1 MIHSLSILEK
11 AILFSIFF
19 PYIGLMQ
26 GADVQP
32 TFILFSGMLFLL
44 LINKVSRSSL
54 LLLLVMIIS
63 GFLVLFMGINL
74 TPSKLILVYIV
85 SLLTPFFIY
94 NFVINN
100 KIVINLNFLYFILFI
115 YLFIGVVQL
124 FYPEF
129 LTFLVTRDNA
139 DQLIASGRGS
149 KSLTGE
155 PSQFGRVIMLINV
168 LFLFQKI
175 VINKNVNL
183 KKYLYF
189 SVVLLILNVF
199 LSRSFYAFALHFLI
213 VFLFS
218 YYVSKKYLVVFSFL
232 SVFSLLLLYMYID
245 PSSRF
250 YIILDALATN
260 PDFIFSQG
268 AIRRVLN
275 VPISIYASYQY
286 GAFGAGF
293 SGSNL
298 LVSSMP
304 FFGYDIPFAIFGR
317 NLGGLIEYYLRLGI
331 LSLPLFSVYFLL
343 LLKSC
348 SVKSFYKGK
357 KNSIGYF
364 FAFCVFILT
373 FLDGSPSDP
382 MKWYLL
388 IYICLYREKDQSI
401 NVIKGIR
408 KAP

>member
-1 MIHSLSILEK
+1 MNQKISALEK
-11 AILFSIFF
+11 IILFSIFF
-19 PYIGLMQ
+19 PYIGLMP

-32 TFILFSGMLFLL
+32 TFILFSGVLFLL
-44 LINKVSRSSL
+44 LINKVSSTSL
-54 LLLLVMIIS
+54 FLLLVMVIS
-63 GFLVLFMGINL
+63 GFLVLFMDINIP
-74 TPSKLILVYIV
+74 PSKLILVYIV

-100 KIVINLNFLYFILFI
+100 KIVINLNLLYFALFI
-115 YLFIGVVQL
+115 YLFVGVVQL

-129 LTFLVTRDNA
+129 LTFLVTRDNT

-155 PSQFGRVIMLINV
+155 PSQFGRVLILINV

-175 VINKNVNL
+175 VINKHVSL

-189 SVVLLILNVF
+189 SVALLILNVI
-199 LSRSFYAFALHFLI
+199 LSRSFYAFAIHFFI

-218 YYVSKKYLVVFSFL
+218 YYVSKKYLVVFSCI
-232 SVFSLLLLYMYID
+232 SVISLLLLYIYMD

-298 LVSSMP
+298 LVSSLP
-304 FFGYDIPFAIFGR
+304 FFSYDIPFTILGR
-317 NLGGLIEYYLRLGI
+317 NLGGVIEFYLRIGI
-331 LSLPLFSVYFLL
+331 LSLPLFFVYFLL
-343 LLKSC
+343 LLKCC
-348 SVKSFYKGK
+348 SIKSFYKDK

-364 FAFCVFILT
+364 FALSVFILT

-382 MKWYLL
+382 MKWYIL
-388 IYICLYREKDQSI
+388 IYICLYRPNNI
-401 NVIKGIR
+401 IKMELR
-408 KAP
+408 KI